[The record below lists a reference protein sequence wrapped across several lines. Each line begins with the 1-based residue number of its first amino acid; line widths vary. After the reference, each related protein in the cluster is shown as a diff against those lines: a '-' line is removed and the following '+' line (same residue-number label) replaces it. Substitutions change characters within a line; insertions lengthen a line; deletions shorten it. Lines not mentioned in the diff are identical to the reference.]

1 VEKDFF
7 HMKRAFLAKV
17 QIALCQLP
25 SALCYEPCGEKRT
38 CIQVGAIYNR
48 YLVNCER

>member
-1 VEKDFF
+1 MEKDFCR
-7 HMKRAFLAKV
+7 MKQVFPAKV
-17 QIALCQLP
+17 EIALWQLHLARCNSP
-25 SALCYEPCGEKRT
+25 YVEKRT